1 MSWSQDSHAGKKGN
15 IGRVGIKGED
25 FHDFPDFSDGELERN
40 GEKSSP
46 VGNETPLF
54 NSINVSLSNE
64 SEGKAVIG

>member
-1 MSWSQDSHAGKKGN
+1 MSWSQGSWEHAGKKGN

-25 FHDFPDFSDGELERN
+25 FPDFPELERN

-64 SEGKAVIG
+64 RKRNVVIG

>member
-1 MSWSQDSHAGKKGN
+1 MSWSQGSWEQAGKKGN
-15 IGRVGIKGED
+15 IGRVGIKGE
-25 FHDFPDFSDGELERN
+25 DFPDFSDGELERN

>member
-1 MSWSQDSHAGKKGN
+1 MSWSQGSWEQAGKKGN

-25 FHDFPDFSDGELERN
+25 FERN

>member
-1 MSWSQDSHAGKKGN
+1 MSWSRGSWDHAGKKGN

-25 FHDFPDFSDGELERN
+25 FSDGGRN

>member
-1 MSWSQDSHAGKKGN
+1 MSWSQGSWEQAGKKGN

-25 FHDFPDFSDGELERN
+25 FHDGERN

>member
-1 MSWSQDSHAGKKGN
+1 MSWEQAGKKGN

-25 FHDFPDFSDGELERN
+25 FPDCELERN
-40 GEKSSP
+40 GEKNSP

>member
-1 MSWSQDSHAGKKGN
+1 MSWSQGSWEQAGKKGN

-25 FHDFPDFSDGELERN
+25 FPDFSDGERN